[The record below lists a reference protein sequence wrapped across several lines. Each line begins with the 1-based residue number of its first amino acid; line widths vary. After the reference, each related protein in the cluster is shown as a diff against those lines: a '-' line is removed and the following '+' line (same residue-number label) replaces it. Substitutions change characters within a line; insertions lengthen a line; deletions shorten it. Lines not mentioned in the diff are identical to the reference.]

1 MTGRRAIRS
10 LDEAGH
16 AVGRLRSNARS
27 IKCTVSL
34 KGCSP
39 NLSQK
44 LPCLTDGVQS
54 SGVQHCHRNSV
65 QLSALNSDGLNV
77 QTGSVRLGAPSGCL
91 FGASAKSIAR
101 LAAVTA
107 SSRLTA
113 CPERFPAVSNRTD
126 HFQSPGL
133 IPCRIRYSTPRCSM
147 QPTPEDD

>member
-1 MTGRRAIRS
+1 MYDQRRLDKAESFPHGTEGLRDSASVVSPIGFTTG
-10 LDEAGH
+10 
-16 AVGRLRSNARS
+16 
-27 IKCTVSL
+27 
-34 KGCSP
+34 
-39 NLSQK
+39 
-44 LPCLTDGVQS
+44 
-54 SGVQHCHRNSV
+54 
-65 QLSALNSDGLNV
+65 
-77 QTGSVRLGAPSGCL
+77 TGSFRLGAPSGCL

-113 CPERFPAVSNRTD
+113 CPEFFPAVSNRTD